1 MYSTIGPV
9 STTRDAV
16 SLRKGRFP
24 LDSLRQNILKL
35 WTILKHPD
43 WSNYHITTVN
53 PAVNPQRAYGLTAE
67 NFRSS
72 PVEVVQSLA
81 TLLRSKRE
89 WRIPCPT
96 EGERGCY
103 FCRFPAVNV
112 IESNRKNYGI
122 LQSIVRFNVGSIS
135 FREFHGTKR
144 TSIYILGFFWKFH
157 KEISDFMCS
166 LYKYYIISSNLWIWW
181 PRKSMGCCDWQI
193 GRIKCNKKH
202 HPLWWNGV
210 SCNDLQRI

>member
-103 FCRFPAVNV
+103 FCRFPAV
-112 IESNRKNYGI
+112 ESNRKNYGI

-135 FREFHGTKR
+135 FREFHGRKR
-144 TSIYILGFFWKFH
+144 TSRIYLYLRIFL
-157 KEISDFMCS
+157 EISQR
-166 LYKYYIISSNLWIWW
+166 NIWFYV
-181 PRKSMGCCDWQI
+181 QFI
-193 GRIKCNKKH
+193 
-202 HPLWWNGV
+202 
-210 SCNDLQRI
+210 